1 MIITYKKNE
10 FFLSIQ
16 GNTRNTAAQRARYQ
30 FINTVFAQVIVT
42 GFFLLQ
48 WMGIY
53 LYHTTTFYSNRTE
66 EQWAIHYFIFGL
78 MNTFYYMINIKSFYL
93 STLTSR
99 LFRET
104 LIKSIL
110 KMFGKITGQL
120 SVVTK
125 TQTVS

>member
-1 MIITYKKNE
+1 
-10 FFLSIQ
+10 
-16 GNTRNTAAQRARYQ
+16 
-30 FINTVFAQVIVT
+30 
-42 GFFLLQ
+42 
-48 WMGIY
+48 MGIY